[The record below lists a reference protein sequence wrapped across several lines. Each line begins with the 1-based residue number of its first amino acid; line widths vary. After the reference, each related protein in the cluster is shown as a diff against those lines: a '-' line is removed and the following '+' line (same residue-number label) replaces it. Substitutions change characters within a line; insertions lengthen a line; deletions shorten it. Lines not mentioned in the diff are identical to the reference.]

1 MADNLLR
8 VKILADTKQLG
19 KSLNTASSKLKSF
32 GSKMTSIGSSLQS
45 RLALPLLAA
54 GGAAIKMAV
63 DFDTSMTQIKTLVG
77 VASSEVDQMGIAAAK
92 MAQTTGISSNEAA
105 EALFFITSAG
115 LRGADA
121 MAVLEQSLQA
131 SAIGLGDTKVI
142 ADLATSAL
150 NAYGIKNL
158 SAAEAT
164 DVLTGAVREGK
175 LSADSLAQS
184 MGTVLP
190 VASQLGVKFSEVGA
204 TFAAMSRTGTDASM
218 AATSI
223 RGIMFALLKPTEM
236 AHKTLDDFNLSAKG
250 LRQQIKDEGLL
261 STLKTL
267 TETFGDNE
275 EAQGKVFNNTK
286 ALSGVLDL
294 MGKNLSSTEAIY
306 KSMNNTAGLTAE
318 AFKTLQES
326 AAFKLKKAMNDIGV
340 EFTKLGSTLLTA
352 VVPLIQK
359 FSKFVLILFAAF
371 QKLSPQMKNFSIS
384 LGLILTV
391 LPTIMM
397 LFGGIA
403 SAIGVIISPVGLVVA
418 GIVAL
423 VLASNDLMNV
433 FNDLEIT
440 IKTALINSLDWATE
454 KFDLFI
460 NSMNKYGAII
470 GKFFDDPFDT
480 DFTDINNSFDLL
492 AENIKKNGKETRKT
506 NTETSKLLK
515 NYNDYPSV
523 LSQIVDQFTFVETA
537 TKKVT
542 KTIKKIP
549 DLNKIFGSAN
559 METPIEALASSNSWD
574 KLNNKIIESGKFFK
588 DFEEK
593 RLNNL
598 KETAKE
604 VGYAVAGAF
613 EGMAHRLID
622 SLNLADT
629 GFQGFVK
636 GLLSTITKLIGMML
650 SAAISQA
657 IMGAT
662 TSGAATGPAAV
673 ITTPAFIATAVGG
686 VLSAFA
692 AIPKFADGGI
702 VSGPT
707 LGLMGE
713 YPGSRS
719 NPEVIAP
726 LDKLKGMIGQGGQN
740 INVGGEFRIQGQ
752 DLVVALQRADRNRSR
767 IK

>member
-574 KLNNKIIESGKFFK
+574 KLNNKIIESGKFIK

-593 RLNNL
+593 RLDNL

>member
-131 SAIGLGDTKVI
+131 SAIGLGETKVI

-150 NAYGIKNL
+150 NAYGINNL

-190 VASQLGVKFSEVGA
+190 VASQLGVEFSEVGA

-218 AATSI
+218 AATAM
-223 RGIMFALLKPTEM
+223 RGIMFALLKPTKM
-236 AHKTLDDFNLSAKG
+236 ANDTLEQFGLSAKG

-294 MGKNLSSTEAIY
+294 MGKNLSSTEAIF
-306 KSMNNTAGLTAE
+306 KSMNETSGLTAE

-359 FSKFVLILFAAF
+359 FSKFVLTLFAAF

-391 LPTIMM
+391 LPTMMM
-397 LFGGIA
+397 LLGGIA

-423 VLASNDLMNV
+423 ILASNDLINV
-433 FNDLEIT
+433 FNDIKIT
-440 IKTALINSLDWATE
+440 MKTALFNSLDWAIE
-454 KFDLFI
+454 KFELFM
-460 NSMNKYGAII
+460 NSMKKYGAII
-470 GKFFDDPFDT
+470 KRFWKDGFDA
-480 DFTDINNSFDLL
+480 DFTDINNEFDELS
-492 AENIKKNGKETRKT
+492 EKIKDNGEQSRKL

-515 NYNDYPSV
+515 NYNNYPSV
-523 LSQIVDQFTFVETA
+523 LDQIVDKFSFVETG
-537 TKKVT
+537 
-542 KTIKKIP
+542 IKKTAEETK
-549 DLNKIFGSAN
+549 DLNKEAAETFKVLWPLTVVAKKLDGGIGLDPEKIRKTSIAVQEAGDRLVLMNKRLYAAQLFGDMLMDSFTAMANGGDFFGSL
-559 METPIEALASSNSWD
+559 MESLKKLIIRLA
-574 KLNNKIIESGKFFK
+574 
-588 DFEEK
+588 
-593 RLNNL
+593 
-598 KETAKE
+598 AAA
-604 VGYAVAGAF
+604 AVAAILFALTGGGSA
-613 EGMAHRLID
+613 GGS
-622 SLNLADT
+622 SL
-629 GFQGFVK
+629 GSFKEIF
-636 GLLSTITKLIGMML
+636 SMF
-650 SAAISQA
+650 
-657 IMGAT
+657 
-662 TSGAATGPAAV
+662 SG
-673 ITTPAFIATAVGG
+673 
-686 VLSAFA
+686 
-692 AIPKFADGGI
+692 IPKFADGGI

-713 YPGSRS
+713 YSGARS

>member
-218 AATSI
+218 AATAM
-223 RGIMFALLKPTEM
+223 RGIMFALLKPTKM
-236 AHKTLDDFNLSAKG
+236 ANDTLEQFGLSAKG

>member
-121 MAVLEQSLQA
+121 MAVLKQSLQA

>member
-54 GGAAIKMAV
+54 GGAAIKMGV

-131 SAIGLGDTKVI
+131 SAIGLGETKVI

-150 NAYGIKNL
+150 NAYGINNL
-158 SAAEAT
+158 SAAQAT

-190 VASQLGVKFSEVGA
+190 VASQLGVEFSEVGA

-218 AATSI
+218 AATAM
-223 RGIMFALLKPTEM
+223 RGIMFALLKPTKM
-236 AHKTLDDFNLSAKG
+236 ANDTLEQFGLSAKG

-294 MGKNLSSTEAIY
+294 MGKNLSSTEAIF
-306 KSMNNTAGLTAE
+306 KSMNETSGLTAE

-359 FSKFVLILFAAF
+359 FSKFVLTLFSAF

-384 LGLILTV
+384 LGLILTA
-391 LPTIMM
+391 LPTALM

-423 VLASNDLMNV
+423 ILASNDLINV
-433 FNDLEIT
+433 FNDIKIT
-440 IKTALINSLDWATE
+440 MKTALFNSLDWAIE
-454 KFDLFI
+454 KFELFM
-460 NSMNKYGAII
+460 NSMKKTAITVMR
-470 GKFFDDPFDT
+470 FFEDGFDA

-492 AENIKKNGKETRKT
+492 AENIKKNGKESRKT
-506 NTETSKLLK
+506 NTEASKLLK

-523 LSQIVDQFTFVETA
+523 LDQIVDKFSFVETG
-537 TKKVT
+537 
-542 KTIKKIP
+542 IKKTAEETK
-549 DLNKIFGSAN
+549 DLNKEAAETFKVLWPLTVVAKKLDGGIGLDPEKIKKTSIAVREAGDRLVLMNKRLYAAQLFGDMLMDSFTEMANGGDFFGSL
-559 METPIEALASSNSWD
+559 MESLKKLIIRLA
-574 KLNNKIIESGKFFK
+574 
-588 DFEEK
+588 
-593 RLNNL
+593 
-598 KETAKE
+598 AAA
-604 VGYAVAGAF
+604 AVAAILFALTGGGSA
-613 EGMAHRLID
+613 GGS
-622 SLNLADT
+622 SL
-629 GFQGFVK
+629 GSFKEIF
-636 GLLSTITKLIGMML
+636 SMF
-650 SAAISQA
+650 
-657 IMGAT
+657 
-662 TSGAATGPAAV
+662 SG
-673 ITTPAFIATAVGG
+673 
-686 VLSAFA
+686 
-692 AIPKFADGGI
+692 IPTFADGGI

-752 DLVVALQRADRNRSR
+752 DLVVALQRAERNRSR
-767 IK
+767 IL

>member
-77 VASSEVDQMGIAAAK
+77 VASAEVDQMGIAAAK

-131 SAIGLGDTKVI
+131 SAIGLGETKVI

-150 NAYGIKNL
+150 NAYGINNL
-158 SAAEAT
+158 SAAQAT

-190 VASQLGVKFSEVGA
+190 VASQLGVEFSEVGA

-218 AATSI
+218 AATAM
-223 RGIMFALLKPTEM
+223 RGIMFALLKPTKM
-236 AHKTLDDFNLSAKG
+236 ANDTLEQFGLSAKG

-294 MGKNLSSTEAIY
+294 MGKNLTSTETIF
-306 KSMNNTAGLTAE
+306 KSMNKTAGLTAE

-326 AAFKLKKAMNDIGV
+326 SAFKLKKAMNDIGV
-340 EFTKLGSTLLTA
+340 EFTKLGSVLLTA
-352 VVPLIQK
+352 IVPLIQK
-359 FSKFVLILFAAF
+359 FSKFVLNLFAAF

-384 LGLILTV
+384 LGLILTA
-391 LPTIMM
+391 LPTALM

-403 SAIGVIISPVGLVVA
+403 SAIGVIISPVSLVVA

-433 FNDLEIT
+433 FNDLEIS

-470 GKFFDDPFDT
+470 AKFFDDPFDT
-480 DFTDINNSFDLL
+480 DFTEINNSFNLL

-506 NTETSKLLK
+506 NTEASKLLK

-523 LSQIVDQFTFVETA
+523 LSQIVKQFTFVETGLKKTA
-537 TKKVT
+537 KVT
-542 KTIKKIP
+542 KKTTQNLDDLFKVTKEIPGVAIDMNSAIQLNPDRIIETNNVVDDLGKKLKIAQEQTEFWSNTIGGMLA
-549 DLNKIFGSAN
+549 DSFEVLLNGGDFFGSL
-559 METPIEALASSNSWD
+559 M
-574 KLNNKIIESGKFFK
+574 
-588 DFEEK
+588 
-593 RLNNL
+593 
-598 KETAKE
+598 
-604 VGYAVAGAF
+604 
-613 EGMAHRLID
+613 D
-622 SLNLADT
+622 SL
-629 GFQGFVK
+629 K
-636 GLLSTITKLIGMML
+636 KLIIRLAAAAAAAAVLFVLTGGG
-650 SAAISQA
+650 SAGGSSIGSFKTIFTAISG
-657 IMGAT
+657 I
-662 TSGAATGPAAV
+662 PE
-673 ITTPAFIATAVGG
+673 
-686 VLSAFA
+686 FA
-692 AIPKFADGGI
+692 NGGI

-713 YPGSRS
+713 YSGARS

-752 DLVVALQRADRNRSR
+752 DLVVALQRAERNRSR
-767 IK
+767 IL

>member
-77 VASSEVDQMGIAAAK
+77 VASAEVDQMGIAAAK

-131 SAIGLGDTKVI
+131 SAIGLGETKVI

-150 NAYGIKNL
+150 NAYGINNL

-190 VASQLGVKFSEVGA
+190 VASQLGVEFSEVGA

-218 AATSI
+218 AATAM
-223 RGIMFALLKPTEM
+223 RGIMFALLKPTKM
-236 AHKTLDDFNLSAKG
+236 ANDTLEQFGLSAKG

-294 MGKNLSSTEAIY
+294 MGKNLTSTETIF
-306 KSMNNTAGLTAE
+306 KSMNKTAGLTAE

-326 AAFKLKKAMNDIGV
+326 SAFKLKKAMNDIGV
-340 EFTKLGSTLLTA
+340 EFTKLGSVLLTA
-352 VVPLIQK
+352 IVPLIQK
-359 FSKFVLILFAAF
+359 FSKFVLNLFAAF

-384 LGLILTV
+384 LGLILTA
-391 LPTIMM
+391 LPTALM

-460 NSMNKYGAII
+460 NSMNKYGVII
-470 GKFFDDPFDT
+470 AKFFDDPFDT
-480 DFTDINNSFDLL
+480 DFTEINNSFNLL

-506 NTETSKLLK
+506 NTEASKLLK

-523 LSQIVDQFTFVETA
+523 LSQIVKQFTFVETGLKKTA
-537 TKKVT
+537 KVT
-542 KTIKKIP
+542 KKTTQNLDDLFKVTKEIPGVAIDMNSAIQLNPDRIIETNNVVDDLGKKLKIAQEQTEFWSNTIGGMLA
-549 DLNKIFGSAN
+549 DSFEVLLNGGDFFGSL
-559 METPIEALASSNSWD
+559 M
-574 KLNNKIIESGKFFK
+574 
-588 DFEEK
+588 
-593 RLNNL
+593 
-598 KETAKE
+598 
-604 VGYAVAGAF
+604 
-613 EGMAHRLID
+613 D
-622 SLNLADT
+622 SL
-629 GFQGFVK
+629 K
-636 GLLSTITKLIGMML
+636 KLIIRLAAAAAAAAVLFVLTGGG
-650 SAAISQA
+650 SAGGSSIGSFKTIFTAISG
-657 IMGAT
+657 I
-662 TSGAATGPAAV
+662 PE
-673 ITTPAFIATAVGG
+673 
-686 VLSAFA
+686 FA
-692 AIPKFADGGI
+692 NGGI

-713 YPGSRS
+713 YSGARS

-752 DLVVALQRADRNRSR
+752 DLVVALQRAERNRSR
-767 IK
+767 IL